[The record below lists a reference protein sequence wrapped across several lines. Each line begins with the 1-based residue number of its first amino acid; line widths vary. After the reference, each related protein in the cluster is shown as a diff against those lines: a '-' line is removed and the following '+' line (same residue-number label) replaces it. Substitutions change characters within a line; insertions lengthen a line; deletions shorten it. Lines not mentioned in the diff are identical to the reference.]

1 MDRQAQFAAE
11 LRALRALCD
20 GSNSPEETRRLIQS
34 LSHTVFVEPE
44 HHVVF
49 ESIRA
54 VLARGPLSV
63 AQLRVHL
70 NNRGF
75 PDTDV
80 EKYFQTAP
88 PDPAQQESPNK
99 VAP

>member
-1 MDRQAQFAAE
+1 MDREAQFGAE

-20 GSNSPEETRRLIQS
+20 ESTSPEERRSLIQS
-34 LSHTVFVEPE
+34 LSNTVFVEPE

-54 VLARGPLSV
+54 VLARGPISV
-63 AQLRVHL
+63 APLRVHL

-80 EKYFQTAP
+80 EQYFQSEHGSLTCP
-88 PDPAQQESPNK
+88 EPSDKTVP
-99 VAP
+99 